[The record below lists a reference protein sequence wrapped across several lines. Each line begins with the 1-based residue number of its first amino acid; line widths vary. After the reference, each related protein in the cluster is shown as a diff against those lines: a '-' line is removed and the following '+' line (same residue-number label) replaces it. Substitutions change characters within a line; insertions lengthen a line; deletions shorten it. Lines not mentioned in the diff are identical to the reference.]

1 MIMTRTK
8 TVLLPFLV
16 SCAVTGGGVIGATWS
31 STPDEPTAPPSQGAS
46 SSPDRKKLAVVPDP
60 GTADE
65 KTQGSSPSNPGPKA
79 EAVGEPAP
87 PSGGGPV
94 EAAGMVGL
102 MTGVMEGG
110 FGGNAAAGVDPDL
123 EFRHRLEIAQ
133 LAAALTTWEKNPK
146 NEAILKALEEPIPMP
161 FAKETTLDFVLKYI
175 KKRAAEK
182 PGRPPIP
189 IYLDPKGLEQVERSL
204 NSTVM
209 IDLEGVPLKTSLRLL
224 LKQLGLAY
232 CVRDGVLIISSVV
245 GVREELAEAARELL
259 GNGNEEVDLE
269 LMQKMGIGPRGPM
282 GGGGPAGGMGGGM
295 RNTGARGGM
304 MSIAP
309 GSFDPR

>member
-146 NEAILKALEEPIPMP
+146 NEAILKKLEEPIAMS
-161 FAKETTLDFVLKYI
+161 FATETPLEDVLKYI
-175 KKRAAEK
+175 KSAMAKQGGA
-182 PGRPPIP
+182 PIP
-189 IYLDPKGLEQVERSL
+189 IYVDPVGLKQLERTSS
-204 NSTVM
+204 STIS
-209 IDLEGVPLKTSLRLL
+209 IDLEGAPLKTSLRLI

-232 CVRDGVLIISSVV
+232 CVRDGVLIISSPQVV
-245 GVREELAEAARELL
+245 RAELAEAAREIIGA
-259 GNGNEEVDLE
+259 GNNGDKVNMR
-269 LMQKMGIGPRGPM
+269 LMVPMNIGPLG
-282 GGGGPAGGMGGGM
+282 
-295 RNTGARGGM
+295 
-304 MSIAP
+304 
-309 GSFDPR
+309 DPQ